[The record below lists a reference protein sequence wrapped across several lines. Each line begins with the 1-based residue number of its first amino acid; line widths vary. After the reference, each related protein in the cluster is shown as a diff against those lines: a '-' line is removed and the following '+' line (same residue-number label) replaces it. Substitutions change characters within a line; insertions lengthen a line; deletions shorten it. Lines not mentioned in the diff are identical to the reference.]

1 MANAPDPTT
10 DSRVNIAD
18 PAPEPLRMQV
28 SSGVAALR
36 SKPEPDAV
44 MTSQA
49 LHGETVYLHREDG
62 EFGFV
67 QCARDHYTGWALMA
81 SLSAPADAPTHRV
94 SVLRTYAFSQ
104 ADLKTAPHY
113 MLSLGAEIVAAGED
127 GGYLKDVRGGWITKK
142 HLAPIDDVETDPA
155 GIAEQF
161 VGSPYLWGGR
171 ESLGLDCSGL
181 TVAAYGACGVLL
193 PRDSDM
199 QLAWSGERIEDW
211 DRPGALERGDL
222 VFWKGHVGI
231 MTSDKD
237 VIHANAITWP
247 QPKSHLPAQSRAL
260 QSITANPEGLA
271 ASTYPKGVRAQHGWG
286 LKLIRSKRFGT
297 AGQRAQREQHQLPR
311 CRWRLPVR

>member
-49 LHGETVYLHREDG
+49 LHGETVYLHREHGD
-62 EFGFV
+62 FGFV

-81 SLSAPADAPTHRV
+81 ALSAPADAPTHRV

-104 ADLKTAPHY
+104 ADLKTPPHY
-113 MLSLGAEIVAAGED
+113 ILSLGAEIVATGED

-161 VGSPYLWGGR
+161 VGAPYLWGGR

-237 VIHANAITWP
+237 VIHANAHHMATAKEPLASAVTRIAKHYGEP
-247 QPKSHLPAQSRAL
+247 QGARRVDLSKGRARPA
-260 QSITANPEGLA
+260 
-271 ASTYPKGVRAQHGWG
+271 WM
-286 LKLIRSKRFGT
+286 GT
-297 AGQRAQREQHQLPR
+297 
-311 CRWRLPVR
+311 